1 MQRDFRW
8 GRERGTGPGA
18 HCNVVESWKMGG
30 GRFFI
35 LKFQTFSLRLQTMHC
50 VLNKLENIF

>member
-1 MQRDFRW
+1 MQRDFMW

-30 GRFFI
+30 GQAFNIEISNFF
-35 LKFQTFSLRLQTMHC
+35 TSSA
-50 VLNKLENIF
+50 NYA

>member
-1 MQRDFRW
+1 M
-8 GRERGTGPGA
+8 GEGKGEGPGA
-18 HCNVVESWKMGG
+18 HCNVVESWKMGVG

-35 LKFQTFSLRLQTMHC
+35 LKFKTFSLRLQTMHY